1 MKLNDLCEIYS
12 IDNNTNSLIRQ
23 SNIDFHTLEDLFDSF
38 VDRLI
43 VEKLNKYCLSTNW
56 CLGNLSEN
64 DIQLMN
70 DVIQN
75 RGHSFCS
82 LEQCHSRLLVFIET
96 CPTLS
101 NTVKI
106 NQIYSILLS
115 FSNIEYQYTDIEIVT
130 NLV

>member
-23 SNIDFHTLEDLFDSF
+23 SNIDFHTLEDLFDS
-38 VDRLI
+38 
-43 VEKLNKYCLSTNW
+43 CLSTNW